1 MATMKSDTVRHYY
14 IDNLRTMVIMLVIL
28 LHLAVT
34 YSGLGRWY
42 YNEEHAPELFGLVF
56 FSLFQTFV
64 QGFSMGMLFL
74 VAGYFTPGALQ
85 RKGLGRFVKD
95 RWRRLGLPSLFYLLV
110 VTPFIC
116 WMELPSSQWRS
127 STSSFP
133 DFYSGYILSGGMKL
147 LGVGPMW
154 FAVALLVFSI
164 IYALLRTVR
173 PPAERTGA
181 VRGNG
186 SFGVLA
192 ALILIVTLGA
202 FLLRLVFPL
211 GTIFWG
217 MQICYFSQYI
227 ILFIAGIF
235 AWHTKFHERITPAV
249 GRRWLIAGIALGFPI
264 LFVIKWM
271 AGVYHS
277 PVEAEHMKSA
287 YASVAGGASWFS
299 FSFALWESFVAVS
312 MTVGLMA
319 LFRDK
324 LGNGGSLSRKLSDSS
339 FAVYMFHPPIIIAVS
354 LAMQVLVAAPVLKWA
369 IASLICVPLCFL
381 LAYHVLLRV
390 PVLNRIL

>member
-64 QGFSMGMLFL
+64 QGFSMGILFL
-74 VAGYFTPGALQ
+74 VAGYFTPGGLQ

-147 LGVGPMW
+147 LGVGPCGSRW
-154 FAVALLVFSI
+154 RSWSFRSYTRSCGQSGPGRAHRRRARQWK
-164 IYALLRTVR
+164 LR
-173 PPAERTGA
+173 RTGRA
-181 VRGNG
+181 HPDRHP
-186 SFGVLA
+186 
-192 ALILIVTLGA
+192 GA

-249 GRRWLIAGIALGFPI
+249 GRRWLIAGIVLGFPI

-299 FSFALWESFVAVS
+299 FSFALW
-312 MTVGLMA
+312 
-319 LFRDK
+319 
-324 LGNGGSLSRKLSDSS
+324 NHSS
-339 FAVYMFHPPIIIAVS
+339 PFP
-354 LAMQVLVAAPVLKWA
+354 
-369 IASLICVPLCFL
+369 
-381 LAYHVLLRV
+381 
-390 PVLNRIL
+390 

>member
-1 MATMKSDTVRHYY
+1 MAAMKSDTVRYY
-14 IDNLRTMVIMLVIL
+14 YVDNLRTAVIMLVIL

-85 RKGLGRFVKD
+85 RKGFGRFVKD

-116 WMELPSSQWRS
+116 WTELPSSQWRS
-127 STSSFP
+127 SASNFP
-133 DFYSGYILSGGMKL
+133 DFYSEYIMSAGMKL

-154 FAVALLVFSI
+154 FAVALLIFSI

-173 PPAERTGA
+173 PPTESTGA
-181 VRGNG
+181 ARGNG
-186 SFGVLA
+186 SFGILA
-192 ALILIVTLGA
+192 ALIFIVTVGA
-202 FLLRLVFPL
+202 FLLRLAFPL

-217 MQICYFSQYI
+217 MQLCYFSQYT
-227 ILFIAGIF
+227 ILFIAGILAYRTRF
-235 AWHTKFHERITPAV
+235 QERITSAV
-249 GRRWLIAGIALGFPI
+249 GRRWLIAGIFLGFPI

-271 AGVYHS
+271 AGVYHF
-277 PVEAEHMKSA
+277 PVEAAHMKSA
-287 YASVAGGASWFS
+287 YANVAGGASWFS

-324 LGNGGSLSRKLSDSS
+324 LNNGGGLARKLSDSS

>member
-1 MATMKSDTVRHYY
+1 MTAMKSDTVRHYY
-14 IDNLRTMVIMLVIL
+14 IDNLRTMVIMLVIM

-42 YNEEHAPELFGLVF
+42 YNEDHAPELFGLVF

-74 VAGYFTPGALQ
+74 VAGYFTPGALE
-85 RKGLGRFVKD
+85 RKGLGRFAKD
-95 RWRRLGLPSLFYLLV
+95 RWRRLGLPSLFYLLA

-116 WMELPSSQWRS
+116 WTELPSSQWRS
-127 STSSFP
+127 SALNFP
-133 DFYSGYILSGGMKL
+133 DFYSEYIMSGGMKL

-154 FAVALLVFSI
+154 FAVALLIFSI
-164 IYALLRTVR
+164 TYALLR
-173 PPAERTGA
+173 A
-181 VRGNG
+181 VRLPAANTAPSQRNG

-202 FLLRLVFPL
+202 FLLRLAFPL

-217 MQICYFSQYI
+217 MQLCYFSQYI
-227 ILFIAGIF
+227 ILFIAGILAYRTGF
-235 AWHTKFHERITPAV
+235 QERITSAV
-249 GRRWLIAGIALGFPI
+249 GRRWLIAGIVLGLPF

-271 AGVYHS
+271 AGIYHF
-277 PVEAEHMKSA
+277 PVDAAHVKSA
-287 YASVAGGASWFS
+287 YANVAGGFSWFS

-324 LGNGGSLSRKLSDSS
+324 FNNGGSLARRLSDSS

-354 LAMQVLVAAPVLKWA
+354 LAMQMLVTAPIVKWA

-381 LAYHVLLRV
+381 LAHHVLLRV
-390 PVLNRIL
+390 PVLNKIL